1 MWSNLLR
8 FRGAFAIVALAVLSL
23 TLAFDG
29 TLAFYIHPRYNIF
42 TISMGIIAVGLAV
55 VASVFYRGEDHPPT
69 GKHQHRQS
77 TRTIEK
83 FSALLVTGFVVLAIL
98 LPPTTLSSFTATNRA
113 FNEGALN
120 TDMQAPTDL
129 SREAFALL
137 TVRDWASLI
146 SQNQDPA
153 FYRGKTVNAVG
164 TVSASDERDV
174 FLLTRFVV
182 TCCAV
187 DAQPVSISVFLPG
200 WQEDFAVDDWVLV
213 GGGFQSAGLL
223 GLSEGLAVVPTEIG
237 KTEVPREP
245 YLF

>member
-1 MWSNLLR
+1 VWSNLLR

-29 TLAFYIHPRYNIF
+29 TLAFYIHPRYNVF
-42 TISMGIIAVGLAV
+42 TITMGIIAVGLAI
-55 VASVFYRGEDHPPT
+55 VASIFYRAEDHPLT
-69 GKHQHRQS
+69 GTHRHSDS

-83 FSALLVTGFVVLAIL
+83 LSALLVTGFVALAIL
-98 LPPTTLSSFTATNRA
+98 LPSTTLSSFTAANRA
-113 FNEGALN
+113 FNEGAIN
-120 TDMQAPTDL
+120 PDMQAPTDL

-164 TVSASDERDV
+164 TVSMTDERDV

-187 DAQPVSISVFLPG
+187 DAQPVSIPVFLPG

-213 GGGFQSAGLL
+213 GGGFQSAGLV
-223 GLSEGLAVVPTEIG
+223 GLTEGLVVVPTEIG

>member
-29 TLAFYIHPRYNIF
+29 TLAFYIHPRYNLL
-42 TISMGIIAVGLAV
+42 TITMGIIVVGLAL
-55 VASVFYRGEDHPPT
+55 VASVFYRAEDPPTT
-69 GKHQHRQS
+69 GKHRHRQS

-83 FSALLVTGFVVLAIL
+83 LSALLVVGFVALAIL
-98 LPPTTLSSFTATNRA
+98 LPPTTLSSFTAANRA
-113 FNEGALN
+113 FNEGAI
-120 TDMQAPTDL
+120 TAEMPAPTDL

-153 FYRGKTVNAVG
+153 FYRGKTVNATGIISV
-164 TVSASDERDV
+164 TDERDV

-187 DAQPVSISVFLPG
+187 DAQPVSIPVILPG
-200 WQEDFAVDDWVLV
+200 WQEDFAADDWVLV
-213 GGGFQSAGLL
+213 GGGFQSAGRL
-223 GLSEGLAVVPTEIG
+223 GLSEGLVVVPTEISA
-237 KTEVPREP
+237 TEVPREP
-245 YLF
+245 YLY